1 MGSLLINGP
10 ARAAVAAL
18 AAAVAMS
25 FAPAQAAGDPAQG
38 AKVFQTNCSICHKAA
53 KGAGALIGPNLYA
66 VVGRTAGTAP
76 GFAYS
81 DGMKHA
87 GFAWSEDQL
96 VTFVG
101 APGKLVRGTRM
112 TFAGL
117 KKPGDAEA
125 VVAYLKTLQ

>member
-1 MGSLLINGP
+1 MGSLLGN
-10 ARAAVAAL
+10 AVRRAAVAAF
-18 AAAVAMS
+18 AAAAAMS
-25 FAPAQAAGDPAQG
+25 AAQAHAEGDPAQG

-66 VVGRTAGTAP
+66 VVGRTAGTTP
-76 GFAYS
+76 GFSYS

-101 APGKLVRGTRM
+101 APSKLIRGTRM

-125 VVAYLKTLQ
+125 VVTYLKTLK